1 VTSLRADARSV
12 LAGWAPPTPRDAAL
26 RDRFVAH
33 LDARD
38 DGMTRE
44 CLPDHLTAGTIV
56 LTPEADAVLL
66 NHHRKADGWFAFGGH
81 CEPRDATLAGVALRE
96 AREESGLA
104 DLDFDPEPLDLDE
117 HAVQFCAPGVT
128 VHHLDVRF
136 LATAPRDAG
145 HRVSEESLDVRWWPA
160 DRLPDVYDDMR
171 RLIAVAVARLERRRA
186 QSTSS
191 APSAPSSVSLDGGS
205 TLAAADQPSR

>member
-1 VTSLRADARSV
+1 VTLHADARAV

-33 LDARD
+33 LDARPT
-38 DGMTRE
+38 GMTRD

-66 NHHRKADGWFAFGGH
+66 NHHRKAGGWFAFGGH
-81 CEPRDATLAGVALRE
+81 CEPGDTTLAGVALRE
-96 AREESGLA
+96 AREESGLP

-117 HAVQFCAPGVT
+117 HAVEFCAPGMT

-136 LATAPRDAG
+136 LATARRDG
-145 HRVSEESLDVRWWPA
+145 SHRVSEESLDVRWWPVDA
-160 DRLPDVYDDMR
+160 LPDVYDDMR
-171 RLIAVAVARLERRRA
+171 RLIGDAVTRLGR
-186 QSTSS
+186 
-191 APSAPSSVSLDGGS
+191 
-205 TLAAADQPSR
+205 